1 LSFFTLELNLL
12 CGCIIYIQIIQMLQ
26 NKIYQNF
33 SIEILKNFLVIL
45 LGLSLIALTVRAVS
59 FLDLIVESGYP
70 VSTYFAYS
78 ILNLFGIMP
87 KFIPLAFLLSLTIFI
102 SKHLQDNEFIIL
114 WTSGVKKIQIVNLLF
129 KISLVIVIIYLSF
142 TVFITPFFLNKS
154 RFLLNNDQVNSFLP
168 TIKKQQFSDT
178 FKNFTFFV
186 DNKESNII
194 ENIFLN
200 DNGNKLKS
208 FSSNRSENL
217 NTTIVAQ
224 KGIVKDKII
233 FLFNGQIISSKIDN
247 SENEIIK
254 FEQINIDLSDLSSS
268 TIKQPKLQETSTIKL
283 LNCFKYSSFAN
294 KICDGKI
301 KEEIISVLNRRLFL
315 PFYIPL
321 LSLLCCFQLIRSEKF
336 ILKKFS
342 VFIYSFLLVLF
353 TELSVRL
360 TGVNFFVRNLF
371 FLTPIILFSIFY
383 FFLFKKFSN
392 EAKLK

>member
-1 LSFFTLELNLL
+1 MSFFTLELNLL

-233 FLFNGQIISSKIDN
+233 F
-247 SENEIIK
+247 
-254 FEQINIDLSDLSSS
+254 
-268 TIKQPKLQETSTIKL
+268 
-283 LNCFKYSSFAN
+283 
-294 KICDGKI
+294 
-301 KEEIISVLNRRLFL
+301 
-315 PFYIPL
+315 
-321 LSLLCCFQLIRSEKF
+321 
-336 ILKKFS
+336 
-342 VFIYSFLLVLF
+342 
-353 TELSVRL
+353 
-360 TGVNFFVRNLF
+360 
-371 FLTPIILFSIFY
+371 
-383 FFLFKKFSN
+383 
-392 EAKLK
+392 